1 MKPGASPFAAA
12 APAQR
17 IAHLAR
23 TMSSSS
29 SAAGASTATSS
40 TPAPWRTLFLE
51 HINTMAAPEF
61 TLATLHSSSSSSG
74 SSSSGLV
81 PRARTCIHRGLFAS
95 LPANPK
101 NEAPLNP
108 PTYESD
114 LLTLTTDARM
124 HKTPDLAAGHA
135 VEAVFWAR
143 EPATQWRVR
152 GVAYVLPRDADAD
165 AALTARLLREM
176 RRTGEGEGEGDGDA
190 ASGWSFSR
198 EVTAHFG
205 NLSPVMRGTFRNP
218 PSGTP
223 VAAGPP
229 AEGEGLGQVVTD
241 LEDEVARANFRV
253 VVVVPDE
260 VDRVDLSDPKRGRR
274 WLYRRVGGGNDDAGG
289 DTVPGAIREG
299 DWEKVEVW
307 P

>member
-40 TPAPWRTLFLE
+40 TPAPWRSLFLE

-61 TLATLHSSSSSSG
+61 TLATLHSS

-101 NEAPLNP
+101 NEAPLTP
-108 PTYESD
+108 PT
-114 LLTLTTDARM
+114 
-124 HKTPDLAAGHA
+124 
-135 VEAVFWAR
+135 
-143 EPATQWRVR
+143 
-152 GVAYVLPRDADAD
+152 
-165 AALTARLLREM
+165 
-176 RRTGEGEGEGDGDA
+176 
-190 ASGWSFSR
+190 FSR

>member
-1 MKPGASPFAAA
+1 MQPVASSLTAA

-29 SAAGASTATSS
+29 SAAGAGTATSS
-40 TPAPWRTLFLE
+40 APAPWRSLFLE
-51 HINTMAAPEF
+51 HINTMPAPEF
-61 TLATLHSSSSSSG
+61 TLATLHDSSSG
-74 SSSSGLV
+74 AGGPGPGLV

-95 LPANPK
+95 LPVNPK

-108 PTYESD
+108 PAYESD

-124 HKTPDLAAGHA
+124 HKTPDLAAGHP

-152 GVAYVLPRDADAD
+152 GVA
-165 AALTARLLREM
+165 LLREM
-176 RRTGEGEGEGDGDA
+176 RRTGEGEGEGDA
-190 ASGWSFSR
+190 RGWSFSR

-289 DTVPGAIREG
+289 DTEPGAIREG

>member
-1 MKPGASPFAAA
+1 MQPVASSLTAA

-29 SAAGASTATSS
+29 SAAGAGTATSS
-40 TPAPWRTLFLE
+40 APAPWRSLFLE
-51 HINTMAAPEF
+51 HINTMPAPEF
-61 TLATLHSSSSSSG
+61 TLATLHDSSSG
-74 SSSSGLV
+74 AGGPGPGLV

-95 LPANPK
+95 LPVNPK

-108 PTYESD
+108 PAYESD

-124 HKTPDLAAGHA
+124 HKTPDLAAGHP

-176 RRTGEGEGEGDGDA
+176 RRTGEGEGEGDA
-190 ASGWSFSR
+190 RGWSFSR

-205 NLSPVMRGTFRNP
+205 NLSP
-218 PSGTP
+218 
-223 VAAGPP
+223 
-229 AEGEGLGQVVTD
+229 GEGLGQVVTD

-274 WLYRRVGGGNDDAGG
+274 WLYRR
-289 DTVPGAIREG
+289 AIREG
-299 DWEKVEVW
+299 DWEKNREEGGSSHTDAYSINAMLR
-307 P
+307 